1 MDVFKIIGG
10 TPLKGTVK
18 VSGSK
23 NAALPMFA
31 ATLLTGDTVTLTN
44 VPNLSDLRFMAQI
57 LEHLGATVEYF
68 PEQETI
74 KVTAKNVIT
83 KAPYDMVRK
92 MRASTY
98 CMGALLGRAGHCE
111 VSMPGGCAI
120 GNRPID
126 LHLKGFQKMNC
137 QVELQSGYVC
147 IDGSKRRGADIF
159 LGGRMG
165 STVGGTINVLMA
177 AVLTPGTT
185 RIQCAACEPEVDA
198 VAERMVQMGAK
209 IAGIGSPT
217 LTITG
222 VKELHGCEVAIIPDR
237 IEAGTLMMAG
247 AITGGQVTVQGC
259 NPQHLGA
266 LFDKFEEMGV
276 DYKIDDNDNV
286 MIDGRGTRKPSDI
299 VTLPYPAFPT
309 DLQAQMLTLMCLTP
323 GISVVTEKIYP
334 NRFLHVAELQRLGAN
349 VDLEGATAI
358 VKGVS
363 HFSGAP
369 LMASDLRASAALV
382 MAGLAAE
389 GTTWVQRIYHLDRG
403 YDRLERK
410 LSMLGAKIERLRAE
424 DMPAG
429 DATTEKEEKG
439 IVIES
444 AKVESTKKTSAV
456 NV

>member
-1 MDVFKIIGG
+1 MDVFKIEGG
-10 TPLKGTVK
+10 VPLRGTVK

-31 ATLLTGDTVTLTN
+31 ATLLTDEPVTLTN
-44 VPNLSDLRFMAQI
+44 VPALSDLKFMAQI
-57 LEHLGATVEYF
+57 LEHMGATVEY
-68 PEQETI
+68 PAHETI
-74 KVTAKNVIT
+74 RVTAKKVLT
-83 KAPYDMVRK
+83 RAPYEMVRK
-92 MRASTY
+92 MRASV
-98 CMGALLGRAGHCE
+98 CLMGPLIGRMGECE

-120 GNRPID
+120 GSRPID
-126 LHLKGFQKMNC
+126 LHIKGFEKMGC
-137 QVELQSGYVC
+137 TVELKNGYVVV
-147 IDGSKRRGADIF
+147 DGSKRRGHDIF

-165 STVGGTINVLMA
+165 STVTGTANVLMA

-185 RIQCAACEPEVDA
+185 RIQCAACEPEVNA
-198 VAERMVQMGAK
+198 LAEMLVAMGAK
-209 IAGIGSPT
+209 ISGIGSPT

-222 VKELHGCEVAIIPDR
+222 VEKLHGCEVAIIPDR

-247 AITGGQVTVQGC
+247 AITGGKVTVTGC

-276 DYKIDDNDNV
+276 AYMINDRDDV
-286 MIDGRGTRKPSDI
+286 TIDGSNVRKPTDL

-349 VDLEGATAI
+349 VDIEGATAI
-358 VKGVS
+358 IKGVKG
-363 HFSGAP
+363 FSGAP

-382 MAGLAAE
+382 MAGLAAQ

-403 YDRLERK
+403 YDRLEKK
-410 LSMLGAKIERLRAE
+410 LSALGAKIERLDHT

-439 IVIES
+439 VVIDS
-444 AKVESTKKTSAV
+444 VKVTSTKSTQSASV
-456 NV
+456 